1 MHLPHHRLMT
11 AYWAICIVT
20 LVIAGGMVAGYAPV
34 EATMGPVQKIFY
46 LHLPVAVCMFGGCIG
61 VFVAA
66 IGYIWQRHER
76 WDHLSLAFAEVSVML
91 ASIVLVTGMIWG
103 HHAWGHWWTWSP
115 RLTFSLIL
123 WLLYFVYLML
133 HRSLQPGHRRAMICA
148 MYGIVAFI
156 DVPLVYLS
164 VKLLPDIHPSDVQL
178 APAMRTTLLV
188 CFVPALLITAGY
200 VLDRYRHSRPHQLEA
215 AQPAPQF

>member
-1 MHLPHHRLMT
+1 MHLPHRQLMT
-11 AYWAICIVT
+11 VYWAICIAT
-20 LVIAGGMVAGYAPV
+20 LAIAGGMVAGYAPV

-46 LHLPVAVCMFGGCIG
+46 LHLPVAVCMFAACIG
-61 VFVAA
+61 VFIAA

-76 WDHLSLAFAEVSVML
+76 WDHLSLAFAEVSVIL

-164 VKLLPDIHPSDVQL
+164 VKLLPDIHPSDAVDALGL
-178 APAMRTTLLV
+178 ADMLLV
-188 CFVPALLITAGY
+188 CFVPVLLITAGY
-200 VLDRYRHSRPHQLEA
+200 VLDRYRHARPHQFDA